1 LLLRVVSCQRIDRIA
16 STRNEAI
23 KSVAGMKFSTAMRP
37 GPTETEFSF
46 GNFRLRSDG
55 TFSRGDEQIHLPPKE
70 LAALRLLLEHAGQIV
85 SQAQLKEALW
95 GDVHVTWDSV
105 PRCLS
110 SLRARLE
117 PEQCIQTIY
126 KRGYR
131 LVGPVRWSGSQSGA
145 LARLVIM
152 PFAVG
157 HNVDEHLGPAI
168 SEEATTRLSAM
179 GSSWISVLA
188 RDSVFT
194 LARRGMT
201 AVEAGQALNADF
213 ALAGTLLAM
222 PTHYRLRAEMIV
234 VKDGT
239 QVWVEDMLVPKLQ
252 ILDLQSELVQRLVF
266 RLGGEFSNSAIASTF
281 APYGAA
287 GHHGAYER
295 FLRGHYEWQSNERH
309 RIQEGMQNLIEAT
322 ELDPSLVSAQVDL
335 ANACVTQ
342 EFYGFMS
349 PEVAAKQIR
358 HIEESMPE
366 LESDVVELLPTLGW
380 VSFHM
385 DRDLTTALELF
396 SVSAHLPHDP
406 WITRLRVMLAL
417 SRHRFDEA
425 FEWLESALAI
435 DPFAPWLHARL
446 AWAHHLAGQP
456 AQSVAQIEKALSLF
470 PDHEAGL
477 FYGAVIL
484 GFNGPAQR
492 AAELAQDLVRRTPHL
507 DIANAM
513 QAYALARA
521 GRGEEARDILERLQ
535 WLSRERFVLR
545 SFTSPA
551 YAALGDLEEA
561 MAELR
566 AAEESRCPWF
576 FQMLADPRLAP
587 LHGHPEFGT
596 MRGILERME
605 SSADDRVE

>member
-1 LLLRVVSCQRIDRIA
+1 
-16 STRNEAI
+16 
-23 KSVAGMKFSTAMRP
+23 MKFSTATRP
-37 GPTETEFSF
+37 DPTEAEFSF
-46 GNFRLRSDG
+46 GNFRLRLDG
-55 TFSRGDEQIHLPPKE
+55 ALFREDEQIHLPPKE
-70 LAALRLLLEHAGQIV
+70 LAALRLLLAHAGQIV
-85 SQAQLKEALW
+85 TQAQLKEALW
-95 GDVHVTWDSV
+95 GGVHVTWESV

-117 PEQCIQTIY
+117 PKSCIQTVY

-131 LVGPVRWSGSQSGA
+131 LVGPVRRNSGQQGA

-157 HNVDEHLGPAI
+157 HNVEEHLGPAI
-168 SEEATTRLSAM
+168 AEEVTARLISTCP
-179 GSSWISVLA
+179 SYISVLA

-201 AVEAGQALNADF
+201 AVQAGQALNADL

-239 QVWVEDMLVPKLQ
+239 QIWVEDMLVSHTRVA
-252 ILDLQSELVQRLVF
+252 DLQSELVQRLVF
-266 RLGGEFSNSAIASTF
+266 RLGGEFSSSSIASAF
-281 APYGAA
+281 APQGK
-287 GHHGAYER
+287 GRRHDAYEK
-295 FLRGHYEWQSNERH
+295 FLRGHHEWQSHERH
-309 RIQEGMQNLIEAT
+309 RIQEGMHYLEQAT
-322 ELDPSLVSAQVDL
+322 DMDPLLAPAQIDL

-349 PEVAAKQIR
+349 PDVTGKQIR
-358 HIEESMPE
+358 HIEESIP
-366 LESDVVELLPTLGW
+366 DVSNNAPELLPTLGW
-380 VSFHM
+380 ISFHI
-385 DRDLTTALELF
+385 DRDLAAALEMF
-396 SVSAHLPHDP
+396 SLSAHLPHDP
-406 WITRLRVMLAL
+406 WITRLRVMFAL

-425 FEWLESALAI
+425 FEWLQSALVI

-456 AQSVAQIEKALSLF
+456 AQSVAQIEKTLSLF

-492 AAELAQDLVRRTPHL
+492 AAKLAQDLERRTPYL
-507 DIANAM
+507 DIATAIH
-513 QAYALARA
+513 AYTLVRL
-521 GRGEEARDILERLQ
+521 GQSEEVRDMLERLQ

-545 SFTSPA
+545 SFTPA
-551 YAALGDLEEA
+551 VYAALGDLDGA
-561 MAELR
+561 IAELR
-566 AAEESRCPWF
+566 AADDSHCPWF
-576 FQMLADPRLAP
+576 FQILADPRLAP
-587 LHGHPEFGT
+587 LHGHPEFEK
-596 MRGILERME
+596 MRGTLGQME
-605 SSADDRVE
+605 VAAPDHMEYSS

>member
-1 LLLRVVSCQRIDRIA
+1 
-16 STRNEAI
+16 
-23 KSVAGMKFSTAMRP
+23 MKFSTATRP
-37 GPTETEFSF
+37 DPTEAEFSF

-55 TFSRGDEQIHLPPKE
+55 TFFRGDEQIHLPPKE

-85 SQAQLKEALW
+85 TQAHLKQALW

-117 PEQCIQTIY
+117 PEQCVQTIY

-131 LVGPVRWSGSQSGA
+131 LVGPVRRSGSQAGA

-157 HNVDEHLGPAI
+157 HNVEEHLGPAI
-168 SEEATTRLSAM
+168 AEEVTTRLISM
-179 GSSWISVLA
+179 GLSCVSVLA

-194 LARRGMT
+194 LAHRGMT
-201 AVEAGQALNADF
+201 AAQVGQALNADF
-213 ALAGTLLAM
+213 ALAGTLLAL
-222 PTHYRLRAEMIV
+222 PTHFRLRAEMIV
-234 VKDGT
+234 VKDGA
-239 QVWVEDMLVPKLQ
+239 QVWVEDMLVSNTQ
-252 ILDLQSELVQRLVF
+252 ILDLQSEFVQRLVS
-266 RLGGEFSNSAIASTF
+266 RLGGEFSSAAIASAF
-281 APYGAA
+281 GAYGA
-287 GHHGAYER
+287 GHHDAYER
-295 FLRGHYEWQSNERH
+295 FLRGHYEWQSHERH
-309 RIQEGMQNLIEAT
+309 RIQEGMQHLIQAT

-349 PEVAAKQIR
+349 PDVAAKRIR
-358 HIEESMPE
+358 HIEESVA
-366 LESDVVELLPTLGW
+366 SHAQELLPTLGW
-380 VSFHM
+380 VSFHL
-385 DRDLTTALELF
+385 DRDLRTALEMF
-396 SVSAHLPHDP
+396 SISAHLPHDP
-406 WITRLRVMLAL
+406 WITRLRVMFAL
-417 SRHRFDEA
+417 SRHLFDEA

-456 AQSVAQIEKALSLF
+456 AQSVAQIEKTLSLF

-477 FYGAVIL
+477 FYGALIL

-492 AAELAQDLVRRTPHL
+492 ASELAQDLVRRTPYL

-513 QAYALARA
+513 HAYALARA
-521 GRGEEARDILERLQ
+521 GRNEEARDILERLQ

-545 SFTSPA
+545 SFTSAA
-551 YAALGDLEEA
+551 YAALGDLEGA

-566 AAEESRCPWF
+566 AADEARCPWF

-587 LHGHPEFGT
+587 LHGHPEFEA
-596 MRGILERME
+596 MRGVVEQME
-605 SSADDRVE
+605 SSADDRVEQSS